1 MFVQSTVDQISKQS
15 YLQTGCIQA
24 SGASPAAVLVFN
36 PVTAHVLN
44 MQILFCAR
52 LSIPGG

>member
-24 SGASPAAVLVFN
+24 SGASSAAVLVFN

-52 LSIPGG
+52 LNIPGG